1 MFQNCR
7 EQKRTVWEEGCVGR
21 TRHFVCWASGACG
34 RGGGEKKPAEGAAG
48 RPLGTWES
56 GLRSVFLLAA
66 LEPVRALRAWHD
78 QRALEEWV
86 WPR

>member
-1 MFQNCR
+1 MCLKNKAFCWMGER
-7 EQKRTVWEEGCVGR
+7 GVWL
-21 TRHFVCWASGACG
+21 
-34 RGGGEKKPAEGAAG
+34 GGGGEGEKKPAEGAAG